1 MGLKAKIASLV
12 VDLSANS
19 ASFNS
24 EMAKSKKTAGSWAT
38 DVKKYAKAAS
48 AALAASGLAAAAGL
62 VVLTKASMTNIDAL
76 AKHADKIGITTKALA
91 GMRHQAELN
100 GVANNAL
107 DMGLQRMVRRISEAA
122 HGTGVAS
129 TALAELGLNA
139 EELNKLSPDQ
149 QFSAIA
155 DAMEDVSNQ
164 SDKVRLG
171 FKLFDS
177 GGVGLINVMRG
188 GSAAMAEAQQEANA
202 LGITISRIDAAK
214 IEAANDAT
222 LRSEQVWKGLGN
234 TLAINVSPFITAMK
248 TDFTESAIA
257 NDGFRDQV
265 ATGMKVVSKSI
276 GFAGNA
282 IRGMQLVWKGTQLV
296 VATFTAATLTNLTS
310 LSRSLAEFASLIPG
324 IDIKIDPNSGI
335 AGLAKAARSQVE
347 KLASEMHEM
356 AMQKLPSDSV
366 DEYFEKI
373 TADAQEA
380 AEKIIEVT
388 AEKAANQAAVE
399 KAALEKSEAEKL
411 EIRKVA
417 ADAEAQ
423 VLADQAKDLAKKEKA
438 AQKQALSAFSQASG
452 QVLSLI
458 EDSGKKQSAAYKAIF
473 LAQQAAQIVMTI
485 ANAEAAATATV
496 AHDAPIMG
504 VASLTTGNIVRASGY
519 LSAGVIAG
527 QAIAGIAHGGIDE
540 IPEESTWL
548 LQKGERVLSPS
559 QNKEVQKAAEK
570 INATSSVYSQNLPN
584 KAVSYSS
591 VPKNKAANDEN
602 KRAGGVVVN
611 IHEDANRAGQVD
623 RETGL
628 TQEDVINIYVA
639 NVKQEGAAA
648 LINQHTYGLE
658 RVGR

>member
-38 DVKKYAKAAS
+38 DVKKYAKAAA
-48 AALAASGLAAAAGL
+48 AALAASGIAAAAGL

-155 DAMEDVSNQ
+155 AAMEDVSNQ

-188 GSAAMAEAQQEANA
+188 GSAAMAEAQQEADA

-265 ATGMKVVSKSI
+265 ATGMKVVSNAI

-282 IRGMQLVWKGTQLV
+282 VRGMQLVWKGTQLV
-296 VATFTAATLTNLTS
+296 VATFTAATLINLTT
-310 LSRSLAEFASLIPG
+310 LSSSLAEFASLIPG

-335 AGLAKAARSQVE
+335 AGLAKAARSQVK

-356 AMQKLPSDSV
+356 AMEELPSDKV
-366 DEYFEKI
+366 DAYFERI
-373 TADAQEA
+373 ISEAQIAAEEAVGIA
-380 AEKIIEVT
+380 AEKAE
-388 AEKAANQAAVE
+388 EKAEVE

-411 EIRKVA
+411 AIRKA
-417 ADAEAQ
+417 AEEE
-423 VLADQAKDLAKKEKA
+423 VTKTLADQARDRAKEEKA
-438 AQKQALSAFSQASG
+438 AQKQALSVFSQASG

-485 ANAEAAATATV
+485 ANAEAAAAATV

-527 QAIAGIAHGGIDE
+527 QAIGGIAHGGIDE

-548 LQKGERVLSPS
+548 LQKGERVLSPN
-559 QNKEVQKAAEK
+559 QNKEVQRAAEK

-584 KAVSYSS
+584 TAVSYSS
-591 VPKNKAANDEN
+591 VPKNKSANDEN
-602 KRAGGVVVN
+602 QRAGGVVIN
-611 IHEDANRAGQVD
+611 LIEDASKGGQ
-623 RETGL
+623 REETKGPSG
-628 TQEDVINIYVA
+628 EDIINVWVA
-639 NVKQEGAAA
+639 S
-648 LINQHTYGLE
+648 INQGGSAAETIEQRYGLE